1 MRVMSRCTVRFTMTS
16 PRPTRGPLSP
26 NPGLGADFLGQKS
39 WPSLKSRG
47 KNPKVR
53 FSTYFAILNTMAG
66 LKFSKNYCG
75 SHYKNCRVWLSDT
88 VPHADASKMPKNHV
102 FGCACFVRGF
112 RADAPLCPVQLEC
125 SNILPHSPR
134 SDPLDTSGNRS
145 TLRV

>member
-1 MRVMSRCTVRFTMTS
+1 MTS

-53 FSTYFAILNTMAG
+53 FSMYFAILNTMAG
-66 LKFSKNYCG
+66 LNFSKNYRG

-88 VPHADASKMPKNHV
+88 VVLVSK
-102 FGCACFVRGF
+102 
-112 RADAPLCPVQLEC
+112 
-125 SNILPHSPR
+125 
-134 SDPLDTSGNRS
+134 
-145 TLRV
+145 